1 MYPAPIKPSLARS
14 LPWIVLSISLLATF
28 MLWKNEQR
36 NALQGLQN
44 KFDFLGQDISH
55 RIEQRMLAY
64 QQVLRGGQGLHRAS
78 KTVTRDEFHAYVESL
93 QIEKNFP
100 GIQSIGYVVWI
111 PAAEKARHIAEVR
124 REGFPDYNIHPAG
137 ERDAYMVVKY
147 VEPFSGRNL
156 RAFGYDHLPDPL
168 RRAVIEQARD
178 TGEPALTEKVK
189 LVQESDQRIQAGV
202 IMALPIY
209 KNGAVLDT
217 IAQRQA
223 NFIGLVGSA
232 FRMDD
237 LMEGILGAGSVDVD
251 IEIYGGT
258 QISNEALMYDA
269 DGHRTSGIKI
279 PHARF
284 EASNQIKILGRTWTM
299 MARSMPGFDAQF
311 DARSS
316 ALVVYAGIGASILL
330 AWLTWLLVHGQ
341 AVARLAAQQIGVSKR
356 RLDAILD
363 SAGEGIITM
372 DERGVIETFNPAAER
387 IFGYSESEVIGQP
400 SHILLPES
408 KREKHQGIFKLY
420 TTTGEKKMKWAA
432 REVVA
437 EHKDGRIFPLEL
449 TSSEVRDAENSK
461 RTFIAVVR
469 DITQRKEAEQ
479 EIQSLAYYDTLTG
492 LPNRILLQDRLRQLI
507 AESHRDQHKFALLF
521 LDLDRF
527 KYVNDAMGHA
537 VGDQLLRAVALRL
550 RECVREGDTVSRMG
564 GDEFIVLLREIDRQ
578 DTTRVANKIL
588 QAIAKPYDID
598 KMQIGTHASIGISI
612 YPDTATDV
620 SSLFKQAD
628 IAMYRAKADGRGQ
641 FQFFTP
647 EMNFHAD
654 RLFSMERDLRVAI
667 EQTQFV
673 LHYQPQIHLASG
685 RICGV
690 EVLLRWQH
698 PQQGLIFP
706 ADFIPAAE
714 ETGQIVPIG
723 SWMLRAACVQLSEWR
738 KQGLPAFPIA
748 VNFSI
753 RQLRQHDLA
762 QSIIDILQETGLAP
776 GNLELEITEG
786 SMIGDAIL
794 IMAFLD
800 RMSELGVRLSIDDFG
815 TGYSSL
821 NYLKKMPL
829 NRLKIDQ
836 SFVRD
841 IVIDENDAII
851 VDSIISLG
859 HKFGLEVIAEGVET
873 VEQLNFL
880 RQHKCD
886 GVQGF
891 YLSQPL
897 PAEALA
903 DFVRMQEEMF
913 KAERAVLA

>member
-1 MYPAPIKPSLARS
+1 MSPAPIKPSLAQN

-28 MLWKNEQR
+28 VLWKNEQR
-36 NALQGLQN
+36 NALQALQN
-44 KFDFLGQDISH
+44 KFDFLVRDISH
-55 RIEQRMLAY
+55 RTEQRMLAY
-64 QQVLRGGQGLHRAS
+64 QQVLRGTHGLYAAS
-78 KTVTRDEFHAYVESL
+78 KSVTRQELHHYVDSL
-93 QIEKNFP
+93 KIEQNFP
-100 GIQSIGYVVWI
+100 GIQSIGYTVMV
-111 PAAEKARHIAEVR
+111 PAAQKAAHIAAVR
-124 REGFPDYNIHPAG
+124 REGFPDYDIKPAG
-137 ERDAYMVVKY
+137 ERDLYAVAVY
-147 VEPFSGRNL
+147 VEPFSDRNL
-156 RAFGYDHLPDPL
+156 RVFGYDHYHDPI
-168 RRAVIEQARD
+168 RRMLIDQARD
-178 TGEPALTEKVK
+178 TGEAVLTEKVK
-189 LVQESDQRIQAGV
+189 LAQETDQRIQAGV
-202 IMALPIY
+202 LMAIPVY

-217 IAQRQA
+217 LEQRRA
-223 NFIGLVGSA
+223 HFLGLVGSA
-232 FRMDD
+232 FRMND
-237 LMEGILGAGSVDVD
+237 LMDGILGAGSVDVD

-258 QISNEALMYDA
+258 QISNETLMYDA
-269 DGHRTSGIKI
+269 DGHRTSDIKI

-284 EASNQIKILGRTWTM
+284 EATNQINILGRTWTV
-299 MARSMPGFDAQF
+299 MARSMPSFDAQF

-316 ALVVYAGIGASILL
+316 YLVVYAGIGSSVLL

-341 AVARLAAQQIGVSKR
+341 VVARLTAQQIGVSKR

-387 IFGYSESEVIGQP
+387 IFGYSEREVIGQP

-437 EHKDGRIFPLEL
+437 ERKDGTIFPLEL
-449 TSSEVRDAENSK
+449 TSSEVRDVADSK

-469 DITQRKEAEQ
+469 DITQRKAAEQ

-537 VGDQLLRAVALRL
+537 VGDQLLLAVALRL

-588 QAIAKPYDID
+588 QAIAKPYDIE

-667 EQTQFV
+667 EQTQFI
-673 LHYQPQIHLASG
+673 LHYQPQFHLASG

-706 ADFIPAAE
+706 VDFIPAAE

-723 SWMLRAACVQLSEWR
+723 SWMLRAACMQLAEWR

-753 RQLRQHDLA
+753 RQLRQHNLA

-776 GNLELEITEG
+776 SDLELEITEG
-786 SMIGDAIL
+786 SMIGDTML

-880 RQHKCD
+880 RLHKCD
-886 GVQGF
+886 EVQGF

-897 PAEALA
+897 PAEALI
-903 DFVRMQEEMF
+903 DFVRTQEKMMET
-913 KAERAVLA
+913 KRAVLV

>member
-1 MYPAPIKPSLARS
+1 MSPALIKPSFARS
-14 LPWIVLSISLLATF
+14 LPWIVLLISLMTTLL
-28 MLWKNEQR
+28 LWKNEQH
-36 NALQGLQN
+36 NALQKLQD
-44 KFDFLGQDISH
+44 KFSFLVHDISH
-55 RIEQRMLAY
+55 RTEQRMLAY
-64 QQVLRGGQGLHRAS
+64 QQVLRGVQGLHVAS
-78 KTVTRDEFHAYVESL
+78 RSITRQGFNAYVNAL
-93 QIEKNFP
+93 KIEKNFP
-100 GIQSIGYVVWI
+100 GIQSIGYVLMVT
-111 PAAEKARHIAEVR
+111 PAQKAAHISEVR
-124 REGFPDYNIHPAG
+124 REGFPNYDIKPAG
-137 ERDAYMVVKY
+137 ERDQYAIVKY
-147 VEPFSGRNL
+147 IEPFSGRNL
-156 RAFGYDHLPDPL
+156 RAFGYDHYQDPT
-168 RRAVIEQARD
+168 RRALIEYTRD
-178 TGEPALTEKVK
+178 TGEAVLTEKVK
-189 LVQESDQRIQAGV
+189 LVQETDQRIQAGV
-202 IMALPIY
+202 IMDLPIY
-209 KNGAVLDT
+209 KNGVALDT
-217 IAQRQA
+217 LEQRRA
-223 NFIGLVGSA
+223 NYVGLVSSS
-232 FRMDD
+232 FRMND
-237 LMEGILGAGSVDVD
+237 LMEGILGTGSVDVD
-251 IEIYGGT
+251 IEIYSGT
-258 QISNEALMYDA
+258 EVSNETLMYDA
-269 DGHRTSGIKI
+269 DGHRTSGMKI
-279 PHARF
+279 PNARF
-284 EASNQIKILGRTWTM
+284 EATNQVKILGRTWTVLT
-299 MARSMPGFDAQF
+299 RSTPAFDSQF

-316 ALVVYAGIGASILL
+316 ALVAYAGMGSSVLL

-341 AVARLAAQQIGVSKR
+341 AVARLAAQQIGASKR
-356 RLDAILD
+356 RLDVILD

-372 DERGVIETFNPAAER
+372 DERGMIETFNPAAER
-387 IFGYSESEVIGQP
+387 IFGYRESEVIGQP

-408 KREKHQGIFKLY
+408 RREKDQGIFKFTI
-420 TTTGEKKMKWAA
+420 TTDEKKVKWGA

-437 EHKDGRIFPLEL
+437 EHKDGTIFPLEL

-521 LDLDRF
+521 IDLDRF

-537 VGDQLLRAVALRL
+537 VGDQLLLAVAMRL

-564 GDEFIVLLREIDRQ
+564 GDEFIVLLHEIDRQ

-598 KMQIGTHASIGISI
+598 KLQIGTHASIGISI
-612 YPDTATDV
+612 YPDMATDV

-667 EQTQFV
+667 ERNQFV
-673 LHYQPQIHLASG
+673 LHYQPQFHLASG

-698 PQQGLIFP
+698 SEQGLIFP
-706 ADFIPAAE
+706 VDFISAAE

-723 SWMLRAACVQLSEWR
+723 SWMLRAACVQLAKWR
-738 KQGLPAFPIA
+738 KQGLPIFPVA
-748 VNFSI
+748 VNFSM

-776 GNLELEITEG
+776 GDLELEITEG
-786 SMIGDAIL
+786 SMIGDTVL
-794 IMAFLD
+794 VMAFLY

-821 NYLKKMPL
+821 NYLKKMPI

-841 IVIDENDAII
+841 IVSDENDAII

-880 RQHKCD
+880 RQYKCD
-886 GVQGF
+886 EVQGF
-891 YLSQPL
+891 YLSLPL
-897 PAEALA
+897 SADELAVFVRQQEEIMVIGRTALA
-903 DFVRMQEEMF
+903 
-913 KAERAVLA
+913 